1 MWAAAVL
8 NDIFLYTVIFV
19 QMIIEFFSWRGK
31 LIKWR
36 QELCLEQQLYREAD
50 KTERR
55 LTLELNEKAQDLYG
69 SEGDESNNI

>member
-19 QMIIEFFSWRGK
+19 QMIIEFFSWRSK

-36 QELCLEQQLYREAD
+36 QELCFEQMLYKSVD
-50 KTERR
+50 QTEGR
-55 LTLELNEKAQDLYG
+55 LTFDLN
-69 SEGDESNNI
+69 

>member
-19 QMIIEFFSWRGK
+19 QMIIEFFSWRSK

-36 QELCLEQQLYREAD
+36 QELCLEQMLYKSGD
-50 KTERR
+50 QTEGR
-55 LTLELNEKAQDLYG
+55 LTFDLN
-69 SEGDESNNI
+69 

>member
-1 MWAAAVL
+1 MWAAAIL

-55 LTLELNEKAQDLYG
+55 LT
-69 SEGDESNNI
+69 

>member
-19 QMIIEFFSWRGK
+19 QMIIEFFSWRSK

-36 QELCLEQQLYREAD
+36 QELCLEQMLYKSVD
-50 KTERR
+50 QTEGK
-55 LTLELNEKAQDLYG
+55 LTFDLN
-69 SEGDESNNI
+69 

>member
-36 QELCLEQQLYREAD
+36 QELCLEQMLYKSSD
-50 KTERR
+50 
-55 LTLELNEKAQDLYG
+55 
-69 SEGDESNNI
+69 